1 MLFFNLIFSE
11 HWITINNNNNKNN
24 SLWLLSGASQVSFI
38 YTALLT
44 IQTVSKQQNTN
55 SVSVMQ
61 KKYIKSFLGDVF
73 LFSQHGALVLL
84 TYLYCSFLRA
94 QEK

>member
-1 MLFFNLIFSE
+1 MLFFNLIFSQ
-11 HWITINNNNNKNN
+11 HWITINNNNNTNKNN

-55 SVSVMQ
+55 SVSVNA
-61 KKYIKSFLGDVF
+61 DTV
-73 LFSQHGALVLL
+73 
-84 TYLYCSFLRA
+84 
-94 QEK
+94 